1 MNENDFLASYSPSDF
16 ERPSVAVDVALVT
29 VFDGCLRVLMIRR
42 TEHPDA
48 GKWQLPGRFLRD
60 ESPDTAAMR
69 ALQEKTSIHDIY
81 VEQLYTFGSP
91 DRDPRTRVIS
101 IAYYA
106 LVNPVRLATE
116 ATDVVLARI
125 DVPWQGEI
133 GGSVT
138 LRHNRQQLPIAFDHA
153 DMIAIVVKKLRGK
166 LDYSP
171 IGYELLPE
179 EFSLLDLQEIH
190 ETILGR
196 SLNKDSFRRRMLSS
210 GDLEATGHRQGGV
223 GHRPA
228 ALYRYH
234 RYALDEESGN

>member
-48 GKWQLPGRFLRD
+48 GKWQLPGRYLRNV
-60 ESPDTAAMR
+60 
-69 ALQEKTSIHDIY
+69 Y
-81 VEQLYTFGSP
+81 VEQLYTSGSP

-138 LRHNRQQLPIAFDHA
+138 LRHNRQQLSIAFDHA

-210 GDLEATGHRQGGV
+210 GDLEATGHRQGGG

-234 RYALDEESGN
+234 RHALDEESGN

>member
-16 ERPSVAVDVALVT
+16 ERPSVAVDVSLVT
-29 VFDGCLRVLMIRR
+29 VVDGSLRVLMIRR
-42 TEHPDA
+42 TEHPDS

-60 ESPDTAAMR
+60 ESPDAAAMG
-69 ALQEKTSIHDIY
+69 ALEEKAGIRDVY

-106 LVNPVRLATE
+106 LVNPVRLATDT
-116 ATDVVLARI
+116 TDVVLAEI

-133 GGSVT
+133 GGGVT
-138 LRHNRQQLPIAFDHA
+138 LRHGGEQLAVAFDHA
-153 DMIAIVVKKLRGK
+153 DMIAAVVKRLRGK
-166 LDYSP
+166 LGYSP

-196 SLNKDSFRRRMLSS
+196 SLNKDSFRRRMLNS

-228 ALYRYH
+228 ALYRYSRH
-234 RYALDEESGN
+234 SP